1 LNTHVPFM
9 IPEEVRAPLNRIA
22 VPQSIPANTVLFRLG
37 DPVQGVYLIHSGT
50 VALSLPNAVEPPRIT
65 GPGAVLGIPAS
76 ICDRPYSLTAETL
89 EPVEAGFIS
98 REDFVAVVRQD
109 PDLCFAVI
117 ASVAEALA
125 DTRRQASALLGQF
138 ATLE

>member
-1 LNTHVPFM
+1 MNTHVPFM

-76 ICDRPYSLTAETL
+76 IC
-89 EPVEAGFIS
+89 
-98 REDFVAVVRQD
+98 
-109 PDLCFAVI
+109 
-117 ASVAEALA
+117 
-125 DTRRQASALLGQF
+125 
-138 ATLE
+138 